1 MWEQRAALGELES
14 GSGSLDNDGQEGIQ
28 QQLINSALETD
39 TGDQLAEEATVW
51 WLK

>member
-14 GSGSLDNDGQEGIQ
+14 GSGSLENDGQEGIQ

-39 TGDQLAEEATVW
+39 TLAINLQRKQRFGD
-51 WLK
+51 